1 MSSIKLSWSKLLW
14 GIFCLLLASG
24 LTTAQT
30 VTGAISG
37 VVVDAS
43 NSAIAGATVTIIN
56 AKTGDSRVV
65 TTNESG
71 GFSVPALQP
80 DVYTIRI
87 EHRGFR
93 SLERRNTILSAN
105 ENLALGQI
113 TLEVG
118 QVTEVV
124 TTVAE
129 GATVEK
135 ESSDLTGR
143 LTSDQI
149 ELISTK
155 GRSIASLLT
164 LLPGVSYIDDAESV
178 GDGFGTDLPNVNGQR
193 GRSTISTINGLN
205 ASEPSGSN
213 KISLTVNQ
221 DSIAEV
227 KILRN
232 SYAPEFGN
240 NGGAQINIV
249 TKGGKK
255 EYFGSGYLFMRNE
268 ALNANSFFNNKADL
282 PRAKYRH
289 TYWGANV
296 GGPVQIPWL
305 YPNKEKRNLFFF
317 YSIERP
323 HTITPTAARFVTV
336 PTERE
341 RNGDFSQSIVGIN
354 TTTGVTNRAFV
365 ADPLLVTPTNLCQA
379 TPTTNPNPSINYQGA
394 CFRDPSRATPDNP
407 QGLNIIPRSR
417 FNPSGAAIL
426 NYFPLPNRLGGRTL
440 TGNTYNYLAQKSV
453 DVPKQSQVVRIDFKR
468 SEKDSFFVNAIWWR
482 ADNEGFDTSG
492 WPGNP
497 QDRWGISSHYLYKEK
512 GLTLNWVRLISP
524 TIVNEVSVS
533 ARHGSEGFIPSDGE
547 IDRLSK
553 TALNY
558 TAPQLFSGNNRLG
571 TIPRATSWGGL
582 SQTTVANINWL
593 DRWGEI
599 GQDYI
604 LPSITDN
611 LTINHRNHNYKAG
624 FYLER
629 IRNGEAPGG
638 NWSGTFNFSSNDANF
653 SAAQG
658 NTGHPY
664 ANALT
669 GVFRSYSEASSRPH
683 TDLERVLA
691 QWYAQD
697 QWKARQ
703 RLTLNYGARMGW
715 FSQWTQRL
723 LDASNFDPTLFDPAK
738 APALYRPF
746 CVGGTPAT
754 AACANANRRAQN
766 PITGELLTNT
776 ALVNTFVP
784 NTGNKL
790 NGIAVGTDPGVA
802 RGFKDPAAFQVE
814 PRFGF
819 ALGLFESGKTVLRGH
834 IGVYHSSRT
843 GGGTTGGNLVSN
855 PPFQRAVTIDFG
867 AIDNLVNLVST
878 ALERP
883 TALNAVEVH
892 TKTPTIYNYSFGI
905 QRDIGYGTIV
915 EISYVGSQARHLGE
929 RRNIN
934 ALRDGVKFVDLH
946 PENRNPFSTTSALG
960 NGPLGDDFLRPF
972 QGYGD
977 INVVMGSGTSHYNAL
992 QVQVLRRYAKGFQ
1005 YGAAYTWHKTLD
1017 YANDDSSDV
1026 NFLRPYK
1033 AFNYGPA
1040 DHDQTHIFSANYIWD
1055 LPGLSRIWDTKF
1067 VRGVFNGWQL
1077 SGTTSF
1083 VTGNPESIGITYN
1096 GGTITIATGGSC
1108 PAGTVQTG
1116 PTACSTITD
1125 FTGGEVN
1132 ARPFVTCNPNNRGA
1146 NAPDGT
1152 PVFIDASCFAR
1163 PTEKGQIGNASRNM
1177 LRRPATVNFNMALFK
1192 NVRISEKFRLQ
1203 FRWETYNLFNH
1214 TNFTDLDTALVF
1226 DDINNQIVQ
1235 TNARFGQPINARPPR
1250 VMQGSLRLNF

>member
-1 MSSIKLSWSKLLW
+1 MSSIKLSWSKLLR
-14 GIFCLLLASG
+14 GLFCLSLASG
-24 LTTAQT
+24 LAMAQT

-37 VVVDAS
+37 VIVDAS
-43 NSAIAGATVTIIN
+43 DSAIAGATVTLIN
-56 AKTGDSRVV
+56 AKTGDTRTV

-80 DVYTIRI
+80 DVYTIKV

-93 SLERRNTILSAN
+93 SLERRNTVLSAN
-105 ENLALGQI
+105 ENLALGRI

-118 QVTEVV
+118 QVNEVV

-155 GRSIASLLT
+155 GRSVASLLT
-164 LLPGVSYIDDAESV
+164 LLPGVAYIDDAESV

-193 GRSTISTINGLN
+193 GRSTVSTINGLN

-249 TKGGKK
+249 TKSGKK
-255 EYFGSGYLFMRNE
+255 DYFGAGYLFMRNE
-268 ALNANSFFNNKADL
+268 ALNANSFFNNKAGL
-282 PRAKYRH
+282 PRAEYRH

-305 YPNKEKRNLFFF
+305 YPNKEKKNLFFF
-317 YSIERP
+317 YSLEVP
-323 HTITPTAARFVTV
+323 HTITPTSAKFVTV

-354 TTTGVTNRAFV
+354 TTTGVTSKAYVR
-365 ADPLLVTPTNLCQA
+365 DPLLPGACNA
-379 TPTTNPNPSINYQGA
+379 TDQSA
-394 CFRDPSRATPDNP
+394 CFRDPSRATSDNP
-407 QGLNIIPRSR
+407 LGLNIIPRSR

-426 NYFPLPNRLGGRTL
+426 NYFPLPNRPGGRTL

-453 DVPKQSQVVRIDFKR
+453 DVPKQSQVVRVDFKR
-468 SEKDSFFVNAIWWR
+468 SEKDHFFVNAIWWR

-492 WPGNP
+492 WPNGDNN
-497 QDRWGISSHYLYKEK
+497 RWGISSHYLYKER
-512 GLTLNWVRLISP
+512 GLTLNWVRLISSN
-524 TIVNEVSVS
+524 IVNEASVSV
-533 ARHGSEGFIPSDGE
+533 RHGSEGFIPSDGE
-547 IDRLSK
+547 IDRLSRS
-553 TALNY
+553 ALNY
-558 TAPQLFSGNNRLG
+558 TAPQLFSGNNTLA

-604 LPSITDN
+604 LPSVTDN
-611 LTINHRNHNYKAG
+611 LTFNHRNHNYKAG

-638 NWSGTFNFSSNDANF
+638 NWSGTFNFSSNDSNF
-653 SAAQG
+653 TAALG
-658 NTGHPY
+658 NTGNPY

-669 GVFRSYSEASSRPH
+669 GAFRSYSESSSRPH
-683 TDLERVLA
+683 TDLERALM

-697 QWKARQ
+697 QWKALR

-715 FSQWTQRL
+715 FSQWAQRQ
-723 LDASNFDPTLFDPAK
+723 LDASNFDPTRFNPSN

-754 AACANANRRAQN
+754 ASCANSNRRAQN
-766 PITGELLTNT
+766 PITGELFTNT

-784 NTGNKL
+784 GTGNKL
-790 NGIAVGTDPGVA
+790 NGIAVGTDPGVPH
-802 RGFKDPAAFQVE
+802 GFKDPAAFQVE

-819 ALGLFESGKTVLRGH
+819 ALSLFESGKTVLRGH
-834 IGVYHSSRT
+834 GGVYHSSRT

-855 PPFQRAVTIDFG
+855 PPFQRNVTIDFG
-867 AIDNLVNLVST
+867 SIDNLVNLVST

-883 TALNAVEVH
+883 TGLNAVEVH
-892 TKTPTIYNYSFGI
+892 TKTPTVYNYSLGV
-905 QRDIGYGTIV
+905 QQDLGRGTIV
-915 EISYVGSQARHLGE
+915 EISYVGSLARHLGE

-934 ALRDGVKFVDLH
+934 SIRDGARFVDLR

-960 NGPLGDDFLRPF
+960 NGALGDDFLRLY

-977 INVVMGSGTSHYNAL
+977 INVVMGSGSSNYNAL

-1005 YGAAYTWHKTLD
+1005 FGIAYTWHKTLD
-1017 YANDDSSDV
+1017 YAPDDSNDV

-1040 DHDQTHIFSANYIWD
+1040 NHDQTHIFTANYIWD
-1055 LPGLSRIWDTKF
+1055 IPGLSRIWDKK
-1067 VRGVFNGWQL
+1067 VVKSVFDGWQL
-1077 SGTTSF
+1077 SGTTSL
-1083 VTGNPESIGITYN
+1083 VSGLPESIGVTYN
-1096 GGTITIATGGSC
+1096 GGTINIADGQSC

-1116 PTACSTITD
+1116 TTTCSLITD

-1132 ARPFVTCNPNNRGA
+1132 ARPYVTCDPNHRVA
-1146 NAPDGT
+1146 NAADGT
-1152 PVFIDASCFAR
+1152 PVFIDASCFSR
-1163 PTEKGQIGNASRNM
+1163 PTEKGQIGNASRNS
-1177 LRRPATVNFNMALFK
+1177 LRRPGLINFNLAMFK
-1192 NVRISEKFRLQ
+1192 NFRVGEKFRFQ

-1214 TNFTDLDTALVF
+1214 TNFNDIDTGLTFSVV
-1226 DDINNQIVQ
+1226 NNQIVQ
-1235 TNARFGQPINARPPR
+1235 TNARFGQPTNTRPPR
-1250 VMQGSLRLNF
+1250 VMQGSLRLSF

>member
-1 MSSIKLSWSKLLW
+1 MSSIKLRWSKLLSCL
-14 GIFCLLLASG
+14 FCAMFLYG
-24 LTTAQT
+24 PVMAQT

-37 VVVDAS
+37 TVVDTS
-43 NSAIAGATVTIIN
+43 DNAIVGATVTIIN
-56 AKTGDSRVV
+56 VKTGDKRIAV
-65 TTNESG
+65 TNESG

-80 DVYTIRI
+80 DVYTIKI
-87 EHRGFR
+87 EQRGFR
-93 SLERRNTILSAN
+93 SLERQNTVLSAN
-105 ENLALGQI
+105 ENLALGRI
-113 TLEVG
+113 ALDIG

-155 GRSIASLLT
+155 GRSVASLLT
-164 LLPGVSYIDDAESV
+164 LLPGVAYIDDAESV
-178 GDGFGTDLPNVNGQR
+178 GDGFGTDLPSVNGQR
-193 GRSTISTINGLN
+193 GRSTVSTINGLN

-221 DSIAEV
+221 DAIAEV

-232 SYAPEFGN
+232 SYSPEFGN

-249 TKGGKK
+249 TKSGKK
-255 EYFGSGYLFMRNE
+255 EYFGAGYLFMRNE
-268 ALNANSFFNNKADL
+268 ALNANSFFNNKAGL

-305 YPNKEKRNLFFF
+305 YPNKEKKNLFFF
-317 YSIERP
+317 YSLEVP
-323 HTITPTAARFVTV
+323 HTITPTNAKLVTV

-354 TTTGVTNRAFV
+354 TTTGVTSKAFV
-365 ADPLLVTPTNLCQA
+365 RDPLLSGNCNA
-379 TPTTNPNPSINYQGA
+379 TDQSA

-407 QGLNIIPRSR
+407 LGLNIIPRSR
-417 FNPSGAAIL
+417 FNTSGAALL
-426 NYFPLPNRLGGRTL
+426 NYFPIPNRPGGRTL
-440 TGNTYNYLAQKSV
+440 TGNTYNYLIQKSV
-453 DVPKQSQVVRIDFKR
+453 DVPKQSQVVRVDFKPT
-468 SEKDSFFVNAIWWR
+468 EKDSFFVNAIWWR

-492 WPGNP
+492 WPGGDNN
-497 QDRWGISSHYLYKEK
+497 RWGISSHYLYKEK

-524 TIVNEVSVS
+524 TIVNEASVSV
-533 ARHGSEGFIPSDGE
+533 RHGSEGFIPSDGE
-547 IDRLSK
+547 VDRLSR

-558 TAPQLFSGNNRLG
+558 TAPQLFPGNNTLG
-571 TIPRATSWGGL
+571 TIPRATGWGGL

-599 GQDYI
+599 GEDYI

-611 LTINHRNHNYKAG
+611 LTINRYNHNYKVG

-638 NWSGTFNFSSNDANF
+638 QWSGAFNFSSNDSNYT
-653 SAAQG
+653 AALG

-664 ANALT
+664 ANALI
-669 GVFRSYSEASSRPH
+669 GSFRSYSESSSRPH
-683 TDLERVLA
+683 TDLERALM
-691 QWYAQD
+691 QWYVQD
-697 QWKARQ
+697 QWKAQR
-703 RLTLNYGARMGW
+703 RLTLNYGVRMGW
-715 FSQWTQRL
+715 FSQWAQRQ
-723 LDASNFDPTLFDPAK
+723 LDASNFDPARFNPSNSQV
-738 APALYRPF
+738 LYRPF

-754 AACANANRRAQN
+754 AACTNSNRRALN
-766 PITGELLTNT
+766 PITGQLLTNT
-776 ALVNTFVP
+776 ALVGTFVP
-784 NTGNKL
+784 GAGNPL
-790 NGIAVGTDPGVA
+790 NGIAVGTDPGVPQ
-802 RGFKDPAAFQVE
+802 GFKDPAAFQWE

-819 ALGLFESGKTVLRGH
+819 ALSLFESGKTVLRGH
-834 IGVYHSSRT
+834 GGVYHSSRT

-855 PPFQRAVTIDFG
+855 PPFQRNITIDFG
-867 AIDNLVNLVST
+867 AIDNLANLTST

-883 TALNAVEVH
+883 TGLNAVEVN
-892 TKTPTIYNYSFGI
+892 TKVPTIYNYSLGI
-905 QRDIGYGTIV
+905 QQDIGHGTIV
-915 EISYVGSQARHLGE
+915 EISYVGSLARHLGE

-934 ALRDGVKFVDLH
+934 AIRDGMRFVDLR

-960 NGPLGDDFLRPF
+960 TGALGDDFLRPF

-977 INVVMGSGTSHYNAL
+977 INVVMGSGSSNYNAL

-1005 YGAAYTWHKTLD
+1005 YGVAYTWHKTLD
-1017 YANDDSSDV
+1017 YAPDDSNDV
-1026 NFLRPYK
+1026 NFLRPYR

-1040 DHDQTHIFSANYIWD
+1040 DHDQTHIFTANYIWD
-1055 LPGLSRIWDTKF
+1055 IPRLGRVWDKKIIKS
-1067 VRGVFNGWQL
+1067 VFDDWQL

-1083 VTGNPESIGITYN
+1083 VSGLPKSISVDYN
-1096 GGTITIATGGSC
+1096 SGTITIAAGQSC

-1116 PTACSTITD
+1116 PNACSLITD

-1132 ARPFVTCNPNNRGA
+1132 ARPFMTCNPNSRGS
-1146 NAPDGT
+1146 NAADGT
-1152 PVFIDASCFAR
+1152 PIYVDVSCFSR
-1163 PTEKGQIGNASRNM
+1163 PTEKGQIGNASRNL
-1177 LRRPATVNFNMALFK
+1177 LRRPGLINFNLAMFK
-1192 NVRISEKFRLQ
+1192 NFRMGEKVRLQ

-1214 TNFTDLDTALVF
+1214 TNFNDIDANLVF
-1226 DDINNQIVQ
+1226 DDVNNQIVQ
-1235 TNARFGQPINARPPR
+1235 TNARFGQPISTRPPR
-1250 VMQGSLRLNF
+1250 VMQGSLRISF